1 MKEDPMSRL
10 GEERAWMV
18 DVLVLLGLDGRLIE
32 QLLA

>member
-1 MKEDPMSRL
+1 MSRL